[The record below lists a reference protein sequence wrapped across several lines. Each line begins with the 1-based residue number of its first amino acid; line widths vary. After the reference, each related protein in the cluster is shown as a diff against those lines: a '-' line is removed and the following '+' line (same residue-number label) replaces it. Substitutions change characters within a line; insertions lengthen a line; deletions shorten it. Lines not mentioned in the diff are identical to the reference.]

1 MAAQYISDQIKTR
14 GAKGVVD
21 ADDIAYSYKTDG
33 IEQINTSVKDEID
46 TIKNLIENTGNTADK
61 IQYVYTQNG
70 EQITTTVKNTL
81 DSLKSGVSS
90 IEENKNATQQF
101 YNQAVEIKS
110 KIDTLKE
117 NISGIVEET
126 NSNIKS
132 LQKIAESFN
141 TAFDADARF
150 EIMSTSTYNAKKA
163 ANELVSNCI
172 YFCYD

>member
-21 ADDIAYSYKTDG
+21 ADDIAYSYKTD
-33 IEQINTSVKDEID
+33 EI
-46 TIKNLIENTGNTADK
+46 
-61 IQYVYTQNG
+61 

-117 NISGIVEET
+117 NISKIVE
-126 NSNIKS
+126 NIF
-132 LQKIAESFN
+132 LLC
-141 TAFDADARF
+141 
-150 EIMSTSTYNAKKA
+150 YNIG
-163 ANELVSNCI
+163 C
-172 YFCYD
+172 

>member
-70 EQITTTVKNTL
+70 KQITTTVKNTL

-101 YNQAVEIKS
+101 YNQAVEIK
-110 KIDTLKE
+110 E
-117 NISGIVEET
+117 NISKIVEKT

-132 LQKIAESFN
+132 LQEIAESFN